1 MSAFLYYYR
10 GKEGEERFRRRR
22 KRSNAPLDNLPF
34 SSLCMRL
41 KSEVKQSKG
50 KKKDESLAN
59 VG

>member
-1 MSAFLYYYR
+1 MER
-10 GKEGEERFRRRR
+10 GGSERSR

-41 KSEVKQSKG
+41 KNEVKQSKG
-50 KKKDESLAN
+50 KKDESLEN